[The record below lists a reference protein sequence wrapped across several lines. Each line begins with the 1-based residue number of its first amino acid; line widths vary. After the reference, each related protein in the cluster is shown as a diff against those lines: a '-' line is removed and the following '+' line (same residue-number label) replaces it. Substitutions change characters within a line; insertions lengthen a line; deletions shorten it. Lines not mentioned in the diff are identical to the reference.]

1 MTTRHPRHP
10 HVEVNDSW
18 NVMIGLDVNK
28 MSRIVNAELGIM
40 ETSCDWERKL
50 LRAQIA
56 YLLSYNTAYT
66 N

>member
-1 MTTRHPRHP
+1 
-10 HVEVNDSW
+10 
-18 NVMIGLDVNK
+18 MIGLDVNK